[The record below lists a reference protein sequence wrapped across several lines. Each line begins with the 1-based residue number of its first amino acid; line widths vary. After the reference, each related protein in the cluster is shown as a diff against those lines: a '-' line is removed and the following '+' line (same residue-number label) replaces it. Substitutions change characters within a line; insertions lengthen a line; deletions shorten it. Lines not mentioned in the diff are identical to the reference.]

1 MNISRSFSTLIIGV
15 HIALLSACA
24 SNIPLD
30 EPAPSSSSTSTQGN
44 TPGSGATSA
53 GVGSVARVDTTQN
66 SANTTAKTPPVQ
78 RSIYFDY
85 DSFVIKDEYKNVLE
99 SNTRFINNNKTLRVV
114 IEGNTD
120 ERGGREYN
128 LALGQKRAEA
138 VKRAMTLLGVPEN
151 QIEAISFGKE
161 KPKAMGSNEAAWA
174 ENRRSDI
181 NYR

>member
-1 MNISRSFSTLIIGV
+1 MNISRTFSILTIAAN
-15 HIALLSACA
+15 IALLSACA

-30 EPAPSSSSTSTQGN
+30 EPARPSSSASNEGTS
-44 TPGSGATSA
+44 PAPGATTT
-53 GVGSVARVDTTQN
+53 GVGSVASVDTTQN
-66 SANTTAKTPPVQ
+66 SANAAVKTPPMQ

-85 DSFVIKDEYKNVLE
+85 DSFVIKEEYKNVLE
-99 SNTRFINNNKTLRVV
+99 SNTRFINNNKNVRVV

-138 VKRAMTLLGVPEN
+138 VKRAMTLLGVAET

-161 KPKAMGSNEAAWA
+161 KPKAIGSNEAAWA

>member
-1 MNISRSFSTLIIGV
+1 MNISRSFSTLIIAA

-30 EPAPSSSSTSTQGN
+30 EPAPPSSSASTQGN
-44 TPGSGATSA
+44 TPGSGATST